1 MSRLTGRKA
10 VILGAGGE
18 GNMGQVIA
26 RRLAKEGASILVSG
40 RKAEPLDALAAELQ
54 GSFTLCDIAKK
65 SDVEQLLASAV
76 EKMGG
81 CDIVVNAVGTGIMV
95 PAVETDEA
103 QLETMID
110 TQFKGPFFL
119 FQIFGAHM
127 AANGGG
133 SIVQISS
140 ATTQCIVDS
149 YAAYIGTKAGADGLV
164 RAFANELGGAGVRF
178 NSIAPGFTATPMT
191 AAVTGI
197 PGIEA
202 AFASRAPLGRVG
214 SSDDIADAAVWL
226 AEPSCFMTGQTL
238 HVNGGL
244 TLRGNPTGLDMHY
257 AMTAA
262 TGG

>member
-1 MSRLTGRKA
+1 MGRLTGRKA
-10 VILGAGGE
+10 IVLGAGSQ

-26 RRLAKEGASILVSG
+26 RRLASEGAAILVSG
-40 RKAEPLDALAAELQ
+40 RKAEALAQLAAELQ
-54 GSFTLCDIAKK
+54 GSFALCDIAKK
-65 SDVEQLLASAV
+65 SDVSQLLALAV
-76 EKMGG
+76 ERMGG
-81 CDIVVNAVGTGIMV
+81 CDIVVNAAGVGMMV
-95 PAVETDEA
+95 SAVETDEK
-103 QLETMID
+103 QLDTMINA
-110 TQFKGPFFL
+110 QFKGPFFL
-119 FQIFGAHM
+119 FQVFGAHM

-133 SIVQISS
+133 SIIQISS
-140 ATTQCIVDS
+140 ATTQCIVDN

-178 NSIAPGFTATPMT
+178 NAIAPGFTVTPMT
-191 AAVTGI
+191 AAATAI

-226 AEPSCFMTGQTL
+226 AETSCFVTGQTL
-238 HVNGGL
+238 QVNGGL

-262 TGG
+262 ASA